1 MLQPQSQVT
10 RFAKAPA
17 AQGRAMDWFASLLIT
32 LLAMLVIEVFSRE
45 FRAFPAPA
53 PILLLA
59 VVYSAFTGGIRAG
72 LGSALLVILYQA
84 WFFSTQPEG
93 WQNQDHLVRLATLA
107 TSAPVMAL
115 MVGMLRRNAK
125 RNETEQAIRRSERRY
140 RSLVSAAAQV
150 VWTTNAR
157 GEVIEH
163 LPTWAAFTG
172 QTLDE
177 MKGFGWNRAV
187 HPDDV
192 ERVSKAWQQS
202 LYNKTPHDNDFR
214 VRRADGQWREVHSRA
229 VPVLEPDGMVREWVG
244 TLKDV
249 TEERQA
255 SNALIEQK
263 EALKSA
269 ATENARLYASAQHEL
284 AERERAQR
292 ALHEAEERLRLSVQS
307 AGIGTWDFDPIT
319 GQLQWSDRCK
329 AIFGLPADASI
340 SYDAFIERV
349 DQDDRDRVNGAVR
362 DALGTPD
369 KCLFESEY
377 RVHWP
382 DGTMHWV
389 SARGRA
395 FFEIYNGAMRAFR
408 FIGTALDVTHRK
420 QAELGIRRAKEEAEA
435 ANRAKDQFLAALSHE
450 LRTPLTPV
458 LLTAAAMEN
467 DPALPDEVRRQG
479 ALIRRNVDL
488 EARLIDDL
496 LDLTRVSRGKLQL
509 HLRPI
514 DPVLTLN
521 AAVEVCQDELT
532 SKGVRLTSCSHSHD
546 RHVQADPA
554 RLQQVFWNLIKNAV
568 KFTPTGGE
576 VHIECDST
584 EDRWWMTITDTGI
597 GIDPEML
604 PKIFD
609 AFEQGADGINRQ
621 FGGLGL
627 GLAISKAVV
636 EMHGGKLSV
645 SSEGKGRGS
654 TFKVELPA
662 TTAAVPAP
670 SSDESPAQSR
680 RADSRPL
687 RILLVEDHDATSH
700 VISLLLRQLQHKV
713 TAAPTLAEA
722 RKHADADHFDL
733 LISDLGLPDGSGLD
747 LMRELRAKFNLTG
760 ICLSGY
766 GMDQDITLSREAGF
780 ARHLIKP
787 VDFRHLKATIES
799 VTS

>member
-1 MLQPQSQVT
+1 MHSPRLPPFFCWPWSIRLSLAESV
-10 RFAKAPA
+10 PV
-17 AQGRAMDWFASLLIT
+17 WASGT
-32 LLAMLVIEVFSRE
+32 L
-45 FRAFPAPA
+45 
-53 PILLLA
+53 
-59 VVYSAFTGGIRAG
+59 VV
-72 LGSALLVILYQA
+72 LYQA
-84 WFFSTQPEG
+84 WFFLTHAEG
-93 WQNQDHLVRLATLA
+93 WQNPDHLVRLATLA

-150 VWTTNAR
+150 VWTTNAQ

-192 ERVSKAWQQS
+192 ERVSKAWQES
-202 LYNKTPHDNDFR
+202 LHNKTPHDNDFR
-214 VRRADGQWREVHSRA
+214 VRRADGQWRQVHSRA
-229 VPVLEPDGMVREWVG
+229 VPVLEPDGTVREWVG

-255 SNALIEQK
+255 SDSLIQQK

-284 AERERAQR
+284 VERERAQR
-292 ALHEAEERLRLSVQS
+292 ALHEAEERLRLAVQS

-319 GQLQWSDRCK
+319 SHLQWSDRCK
-329 AIFGLPADASI
+329 AIFGLPADASLDYNTFL
-340 SYDAFIERV
+340 SLV
-349 DQDDRDRVNGAVR
+349 HPDDRKRVSDTVR
-362 DALGTPD
+362 ESLSAPG
-369 KCLFESEY
+369 KFFESEY
-377 RVHWP
+377 RVIWP
-382 DGTMHWV
+382 NGTLQWI

-395 FFEIYNGAMRAFR
+395 FFEPHQGTLRAVR
-408 FIGTALDVTHRK
+408 FIGTTFDITHRK

-458 LLTAAAMEN
+458 LLIAAAMEN
-467 DPALPDEVRRQG
+467 DPALPKEVREQG

-514 DPVLTLN
+514 DPVATLD
-521 AAVEVCQDELT
+521 AAVEVCHDELT
-532 SKGVRLTSCSHSHD
+532 SKGLKLSTHCHARD

-568 KFTPTGGE
+568 KFTPSGGD
-576 VHIECDST
+576 VRIECDST

-597 GIDPEML
+597 GIEPDVL

-636 EMHGGKLSV
+636 EMHGGKLGV
-645 SSEGKGRGS
+645 SSEGNDRGA
-654 TFKVELPA
+654 TFRVELTA
-662 TTAAVPAP
+662 THDPPPAP
-670 SSDESPAQSR
+670 SSDVSPTPSR
-680 RADSRPL
+680 QADARPL
-687 RILLVEDHDATSH
+687 RILLVEDHHATSH

-722 RKHADADHFDL
+722 RKHADEDQFDL

-747 LMRELRAKFNLTG
+747 LMREMRAKFNLTG

-780 ARHLIKP
+780 ARHLTKP

>member
-1 MLQPQSQVT
+1 MPQPQSREPLLEKTPAGQV
-10 RFAKAPA
+10 
-17 AQGRAMDWFASLLIT
+17 RALDWLASLLIT
-32 LLAMLVIEVFSRE
+32 LLAMSVIEFLSHE
-45 FRAFPAPA
+45 FQSFPSPS

-59 VVYSAFTGGIRAG
+59 VVYSAFTGGTRAG
-72 LGSALLVILYQA
+72 LGSALLVILYQS
-84 WFFSTQPEG
+84 WFFATQPDG
-93 WQNQDHLVRLATLA
+93 LHDRDRLVRLITLA
-107 TSAPVMAL
+107 ASAPVTAL
-115 MVGMLRRNAK
+115 LVGMLRRNAR
-125 RNETEQAIRRSERRY
+125 RNETEDAIRRSERRY

-150 VWTTNAR
+150 VWSTDAQ

-172 QTLDE
+172 QTLE
-177 MKGFGWNRAV
+177 QMKGFGWTAAV
-187 HPDDV
+187 HPDDI
-192 ERVSKAWQQS
+192 ERVTSVWQES
-202 LYNKTPHDNDFR
+202 LRAKTAHENDFR
-214 VRRADGQWREVHSRA
+214 VRRADGQWREVHARA
-229 VPVLEPDGMVREWVG
+229 VPVLELNGAVREWVG

-255 SNALIEQK
+255 AHALLQQK
-263 EALKSA
+263 KAMESVAI
-269 ATENARLYASAQHEL
+269 ENARLYASAQHEL
-284 AERERAQR
+284 AARERAQH
-292 ALHEAEERLRLSVQS
+292 ALHEAEERLRLAVQS
-307 AGIGTWDFDPIT
+307 AGIGTWDFDIIT
-319 GQLQWSDRCK
+319 GELKWSDRCK
-329 AIFGLPADASI
+329 AIFGLPPASSI
-340 SYDAFIERV
+340 DYETFLQSVHPEDRSRV
-349 DQDDRDRVNGAVR
+349 DDSVR
-362 DALGTPD
+362 ESLSAPD
-369 KCLFESEY
+369 KFFESEY
-377 RVHWP
+377 RVIWP
-382 DGTMHWV
+382 NATMHWI

-395 FFEIYNGAMRAFR
+395 FFEMHDGALRAFR
-408 FIGTALDVTHRK
+408 FIGTALDITDRK

-435 ANRAKDQFLAALSHE
+435 ANHAKDQFLAALSHE

-458 LLTAAAMEN
+458 LLTAASLEN
-467 DPALPDEVRRQG
+467 DPSLPDDVRAQG
-479 ALIRRNVDL
+479 GLIRRNVDL

-509 HLRPI
+509 HLRSV

-532 SKGVRLTSCSHSHD
+532 SKGLKLATHCHNHD
-546 RHVQADPA
+546 HHVQADPA

-568 KFTPTGGE
+568 KFTPAGGD
-576 VHIECDST
+576 VRIDCGSDQN
-584 EDRWWMTITDTGI
+584 RWWMTIADTGI
-597 GIDPEML
+597 GIEPDVL

-636 EMHGGKLSV
+636 EMHGGKLGV
-645 SSEGKGRGS
+645 SSEGKGHGA

-662 TTAAVPAP
+662 THAPIPAP
-670 SSDESPAQSR
+670 ASDLPPLPSR
-680 RADSRPL
+680 HADARPL

-700 VISLLLRQLQHKV
+700 VISLLLRQLHHEV
-713 TAAPTLAEA
+713 TAAPTIAQA
-722 RKHADADHFDL
+722 RKHADDNQFDL